1 VADIDTDT
9 LVFPM
14 TRNVPLT
21 PPSVYSE
28 LRQEPPRRVALR
40 SGQTAWLMTRYADV
54 RAVLTDRR
62 MSSDHV
68 HPNFPRL
75 IPVPPVPGIVSFLR
89 MDPPDHSR
97 LRRAV
102 SREFTARRIE
112 EMRPG
117 IQATVD
123 RLLDAVVAGG
133 APSDLVEA
141 YAQPLPAL
149 VICQL
154 LGIPYADHDFFQERS
169 QHLVSAVTGPEVG
182 AAALAD
188 LGAYLDDLTRRKERE
203 PSEDLLGRLATN
215 YVASGELTHEEL
227 VAVARLLLV
236 AGHETTANSLGLSIY
251 TLLERPNVLAEL
263 RADPALIPPAVDEL
277 LRLLTVIQGG
287 ARVALEDLEIAG
299 QHIAAGEGVI
309 FGMLSANHDEEVYP
323 NPDRLDFHRDSRQ
336 QHLTFGHGIHQC
348 LGQALAKVEM
358 EIALRGLLDRFPALR
373 LAVPA
378 ATIPFRVDKLVY
390 GVYELPVAW

>member
-1 VADIDTDT
+1 MADIDIDT
-9 LVFPM
+9 LIFPM
-14 TRNVPLT
+14 TRSVPLT

-28 LRQEPPRRVALR
+28 LRQEPPRRVPLR
-40 SGQTAWLMTRYADV
+40 SGQTAWLVTRYSDV

-62 MSSDHV
+62 VSSDHV
-68 HPNFPRL
+68 HPNFPQV

-89 MDPPDHSR
+89 MDPPEHSR
-97 LRRAV
+97 LRRMV
-102 SREFTARRIE
+102 SREFTARRVE

-117 IQATVD
+117 IHATVG
-123 RLLDAVVAGG
+123 RLLDAVAASGPP
-133 APSDLVEA
+133 ADLVETFA
-141 YAQPLPAL
+141 LPLPAQ

-154 LGIPYADHDFFQERS
+154 LGVPYADHDFFQERS
-169 QHLVSAVTGPEVG
+169 RHIVSAVTGPKLG
-182 AAALAD
+182 AQALAD
-188 LGAYLDDLTRRKERE
+188 LGAYLDDLVSRKERE

-215 YVASGELTHEEL
+215 YVATGELTHDEL

-251 TLLERPNVLAEL
+251 TLLQRPDGLAEL
-263 RADPALIPPAVDEL
+263 RADPELTPPAIDEL
-277 LRLLTVIQGG
+277 MRLLTVIQGG
-287 ARVALEDLEIAG
+287 ARIALEDLEIAG
-299 QHIAAGEGVI
+299 QHIAAGEGLI

-323 NPDRLDFHRDSRQ
+323 HPDRLDFHRDTRQ

-348 LGQALAKVEM
+348 LGQALAKIEL
-358 EIALRGLLDRFPALR
+358 EIAVRSLIDRFPALR

-378 ATIPFRVDKLVY
+378 EEIPFRVDMLVY